1 MNAKSHS
8 RLRSLEQGPGS
19 LQEEIWSQFRAV
31 LKKELKAMVEQALE
45 EELTAHLAARSH
57 ERTAER
63 RGYRNGHYQRRLL
76 TRHGEIPD
84 LAVPRA
90 EEGGMEFQT
99 LGRYQRRQL
108 EIDQILGQLFLAGIS
123 TRRLRQLSEAL
134 YGRRVSATTISKTT
148 THLAEELE
156 QYRTAPI
163 ADEEVEF
170 LFLDG
175 ITERVR
181 ELGVERK
188 ILLCALGMTGAGK
201 KRILD
206 FRLVDA
212 EDTASWKALLVEL
225 KARGLTGKHL
235 RLITVDGCP
244 GLLAALKEIY
254 PFQKVQRCIAHRLR
268 NVVVKLK
275 RHQRGPV
282 MAECKQIFAAASKKE
297 AIRRFRAWAQRWQ
310 VEAERAVHCLEKDF
324 YHLLHYYVF
333 PPEQW
338 KKIRTTN
345 ALERTFRE
353 YRRRTRPMQVFP
365 NPESAER
372 IYYGVTDY
380 LNQNWEE
387 RPQ

>member
-1 MNAKSHS
+1 MNARAHPQSG
-8 RLRSLEQGPGS
+8 SLEQQPGS

-31 LKKELKAMVEQALE
+31 LKQELKGMIERTLE
-45 EELTAHLAARSH
+45 EELTQHLAARTH

-63 RGYRNGHYQRRLL
+63 RGYRNGHYRRRLL
-76 TRHGEIPD
+76 TPQGEIPD

-90 EEGGMEFQT
+90 EEGGLEFQT

-108 EIDQILGQLFLAGIS
+108 EIDRILGQLFLAGIS
-123 TRRLRQLSEAL
+123 TRRLRQLSEEL

-148 THLAEELE
+148 AHLAEELE

-175 ITERVR
+175 ISERVR

-188 ILLCALGMTGAGK
+188 ILLCALGQTGTGK
-201 KRILD
+201 KRIVG

-212 EDTASWKALLVEL
+212 EDTASWKAMLLEL
-225 KARGLTGKHL
+225 KARGLLGKHL

-282 MAECKQIFAAASKKE
+282 MTECKAIFGAPSKSE
-297 AIRRFRAWAQRWQ
+297 AIRRFRVWSKRWQ
-310 VEAERAVHCLEKDF
+310 VEAERAVCCLEKDF
-324 YHLLHYYVF
+324 YHLLHYYAF
-333 PPEQW
+333 PPELW

-345 ALERTFRE
+345 VLERTFRE

-380 LNQNWEE
+380 LNQNWAE
-387 RPQ
+387 RSQ